1 MEKEVEKKIMELKK
15 RGMGDLG
22 ISRELG
28 IPQEIVYKTCA
39 RLEKSKKISC
49 VGIIFILVVLSSMS
63 FATAALNVQLS
74 DQGTGVS
81 YYNGTLVNSGDLT
94 VLIYDSSVGG
104 NLIYSETFSGAILN
118 GSWNV
123 MLGSGDVDLP
133 LEFGGVY
140 YKDYII
146 LGEDAQ
152 FDGNDRQAFY
162 SPLGDIDQD
171 DINPASNITVNSGFF
186 SWIGSL
192 VSRITNIWANRLN
205 VDEAIEFVDA
215 NHTLT
220 ANDTSIYYYDGS
232 SYHDLTSGDGSISG
246 GNITDVNCINF
257 NSGGR
262 ICSL

>member
-1 MEKEVEKKIMELKK
+1 MGKEVEKKIMELKK

-28 IPQEIVYKTCA
+28 IPQEIVYKTHMK
-39 RLEKSKKISC
+39 LKKSKKFSC
-49 VGIIFILVVLSSMS
+49 IGIIFAFVILSSVNLVS
-63 FATAALNVQLS
+63 AALNVQLS

-81 YYNGTLVNSGDLT
+81 YYNGTLVSSGDLT
-94 VLIYDSSVGG
+94 VLIYDSPVGG

-123 MLGSGDVDLP
+123 MLGAGDVDLP

-140 YKDYII
+140 YKDYIM

-152 FDGNDRQAFY
+152 FDGNDRQSFY

-171 DINPASNITVNSGFF
+171 DINPASNITVNSGLF

-192 VSRITNIWANRLN
+192 VSRIANIWTNRLN

-220 ANDTSIYYYDGS
+220 ANDTSIYYYDGL
-232 SYHDLTSGDGSISG
+232 SYHDLTSGGSVSG
-246 GNITDVNCINF
+246 GNITDVDCITF